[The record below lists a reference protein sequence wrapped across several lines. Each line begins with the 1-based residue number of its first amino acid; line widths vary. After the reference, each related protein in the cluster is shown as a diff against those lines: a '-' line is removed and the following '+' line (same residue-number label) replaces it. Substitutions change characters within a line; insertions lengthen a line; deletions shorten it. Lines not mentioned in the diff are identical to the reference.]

1 MRPIHF
7 PMSAANGRT
16 RGCLTL
22 VRLREKSLPL
32 CANVGTAVEVRA

>member
-1 MRPIHF
+1 MQPIHF
-7 PMSAANGRT
+7 PLSAANGPT
-16 RGCLTL
+16 SDCLAL